1 MKIGI
6 LLIASLLIT
15 IGARIYP
22 QAQTASDQAHQQWL
36 EERYKEATSIKTGM
50 SRADLLKL
58 FDEDGGLQSIPAGR
72 YVLKSCHLI
81 QIEVKFDTE
90 HGVNYQP
97 TADENLK
104 IVEVSRPYLERMAI
118 D

>member
-6 LLIASLLIT
+6 VFIAGLLVIV
-15 IGARIYP
+15 GARTYLR
-22 QAQTASDQAHQQWL
+22 AQTANSQAHEQWL
-36 EERYKEATSIKTGM
+36 EEKYQEATSIKAGM

-58 FDEDGGLQSIPAGR
+58 FEEDGGLQSIPAGR
-72 YVLKSCHLI
+72 YVLRSCHLI
-81 QIEVKFDTE
+81 QIEVKFDTKY
-90 HGVNYQP
+90 GVNYQP

-104 IVEVSRPYLERMAI
+104 IVEVSRPYLERMAM